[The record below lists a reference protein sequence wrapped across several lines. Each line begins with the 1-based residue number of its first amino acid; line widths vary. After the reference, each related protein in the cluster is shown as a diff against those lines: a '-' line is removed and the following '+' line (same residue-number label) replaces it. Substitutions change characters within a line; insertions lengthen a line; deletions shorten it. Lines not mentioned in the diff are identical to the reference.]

1 MNRAEF
7 ERDLQGFFHN
17 EADKVKHSEGW
28 WNNVVSS
35 ATGKKPVYTPP
46 KSGFFRRKLLLVP
59 LAVIL
64 ALMVTGGTV
73 YAYTSYFED
82 LIERM
87 IPSVENEETG
97 EIISMAREYDLSQ
110 TINGVTARLEYAYAD
125 MNQIR
130 VGVSVDGAEDYDIF
144 LRTEE
149 GGKLHYHYG
158 HGNASGDRIWSF
170 HTPPI
175 HGDPSS
181 LNLQMVISVS
191 EDTEP
196 FIFDFEAPYYDGKIV
211 NVGQT
216 VEAAGV
222 QIKLESLFISP
233 SETQAIF
240 QYFQLPEVQGGY
252 ASPASINILL
262 PDGTLAYDNISI
274 TSPKTATHYI
284 YGNFID
290 QHGEWVITIK
300 ELMASPS
307 TASDK
312 TMLTDD
318 DCIHIP
324 GPWVFTVQVE

>member
-7 ERDLQGFFHN
+7 EQDLQGFFHN
-17 EADKVKHSEGW
+17 EAEKVKHPEGW
-28 WNNVVSS
+28 WDNVVSR
-35 ATGKKPVYTPP
+35 ATGEKPVYTAP
-46 KSGFFRRKLLLVP
+46 KVGFFRRKLFVVP

-73 YAYTSYFED
+73 YAYSSYFED

-97 EIISMAREYDLSQ
+97 EIISMARQYDLSQ
-110 TINGVTARLEYAYAD
+110 TRNGVTVKLEYAYAD

-130 VGVSVDGAEDYDIF
+130 VGGSVDGAEDYDIF
-144 LRTEE
+144 LRTED
-149 GGKLHYHYG
+149 GGKLYSTMG
-158 HGNASGDRIWSF
+158 HGDASGDRIWSF
-170 HTPPI
+170 HTPSM

-181 LNLQMVISVS
+181 LNLRMVISVS

-196 FIFDFEAPYYDGKIV
+196 FIFDFEAPYYGGKVV

-222 QIKLESLFISP
+222 KIKLESLLISP
-233 SETQAIF
+233 SETQVIF
-240 QYFQLPEVQGGY
+240 QYSELPEVQGGY

-262 PDGTLAYDNISI
+262 PDGTLTYDDLSM

-290 QHGEWVITIK
+290 QHGEWVITIT
-300 ELMASPS
+300 ELMSSPS
-307 TASDK
+307 SMGDK
-312 TMLTDD
+312 TVLTDD

-324 GPWVFTVQVE
+324 GPWVFTVQVK